1 MHFKYGKDVLAKVL
15 SQICNLLMT
24 LRYVWYVLKVVKIV
38 ATFKKYLKRSSR
50 SLPTIVSK
58 IIQRIIHDHFR
69 NFLHEKRF
77 YTIINFLLDDP
88 FFPFLSRKTL
98 KRFYTIINFLQDS
111 DDPFFRF

>member
-1 MHFKYGKDVLAKVL
+1 MHFKYGKDALAKVL

-69 NFLHEKRF
+69 NFLHEKKVFYNYQFPTRF
-77 YTIINFLLDDP
+77 KDSDDP
-88 FFPFLSRKTL
+88 FLSFLSRKTL
-98 KRFYTIINFLQDS
+98 KRFDKSTS
-111 DDPFFRF
+111 